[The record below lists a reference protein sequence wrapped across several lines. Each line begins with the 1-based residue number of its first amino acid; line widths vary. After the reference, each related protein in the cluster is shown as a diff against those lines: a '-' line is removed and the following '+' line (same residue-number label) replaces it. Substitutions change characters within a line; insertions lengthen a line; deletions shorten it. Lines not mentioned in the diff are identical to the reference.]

1 MTGPTPGATAG
12 QKSSLSENK
21 DMEKPNAAIV
31 SGKTLKDIIW
41 NPVVYLPFTGIAI
54 ANAAL
59 PVPAWMN
66 IPAVVAV
73 VVGQILYWK
82 RNWDFMYRKHESE
95 EEVVYRKFQNAGMA
109 ARIDSVREQAWT
121 PGLFRAMELKSE
133 IERRIFA
140 DGCIFPKER
149 ELLDIIGS
157 TVEQMIAEADSTGN
171 NRPSREFTEALQTL
185 EELNNNF
192 DFVTR
197 PLSPTE
203 EEKKHLIENGLA
215 ESVKTLKNRMEE
227 ATQIRRIVNE
237 TKEKNR
243 T

>member
-1 MTGPTPGATAG
+1 
-12 QKSSLSENK
+12 
-21 DMEKPNAAIV
+21 MEKPNAAIV

-41 NPVVYLPFTGIAI
+41 NPIVYLPFTGIAV

-73 VVGQILYWK
+73 LVGQILYWK
-82 RNWDFMYRKHESE
+82 RNWNFLYRKHETE
-95 EEVVYRKFQNAGMA
+95 EEIAFRKLQNAGMSV
-109 ARIDSVREQAWT
+109 RIGTVREQAWT
-121 PGLFRAMELKSE
+121 HGLARAMVLKSE
-133 IERRIFA
+133 IERQIFA
-140 DGCIFPKER
+140 DGWIFPKER
-149 ELLDIIGS
+149 ELLDLIES
-157 TVEQMIAEADSTGN
+157 TVEQMIAEAHSTATN
-171 NRPSREFTEALQTL
+171 QPSQEFTEALQTL
-185 EELNNNF
+185 EELNANF
-192 DFVTR
+192 NFVTR

-237 TKEKNR
+237 TKEKSR